1 MKNLAN
7 CKPSEFLAQS
17 NKIRKA
23 VSEWLTLTDI
33 LNIRQQKP
41 KFEIDMTD
49 EERERL
55 TTEQVQKNLNE
66 MLDQILE
73 EHAEETLNVLALM
86 CFVDPKDVDE
96 HPMDEYIEAF
106 NELISNQTV
115 INFFVSLA
123 RLGQTNT
130 SGVRKA

>member
-41 KFEIDMTD
+41 KFEIDMTA
-49 EERERL
+49 EEREKL
-55 TTEQVQKNLNE
+55 TAEQVQKNLNE

-106 NELISNQTV
+106 NELINNQTV
-115 INFFVSLA
+115 VNFFVSLA
-123 RLGQTNT
+123 RLEQTNT

>member
-55 TTEQVQKNLNE
+55 TAEQVQKNLNE

-86 CFVDPKDVDE
+86 CFVDPKDVDKY
-96 HPMDEYIEAF
+96 PMDEYIEAF
-106 NELISNQTV
+106 NELINNQTV

>member
-41 KFEIDMTD
+41 KFEIDMTA

-55 TTEQVQKNLNE
+55 TAEQVQKNLNE

-106 NELISNQTV
+106 NELINNQTV

>member
-23 VSEWLTLTDI
+23 VLEWLTLTDI

-41 KFEIDMTD
+41 KFEIDMTA

-55 TTEQVQKNLNE
+55 TAEQVQKNLNE

>member
-41 KFEIDMTD
+41 KFEIDMTA

-55 TTEQVQKNLNE
+55 TAEQVQENLNE

-106 NELISNQTV
+106 NELINNQTV

-130 SGVRKA
+130 SGARKA

>member
-1 MKNLAN
+1 MKNLAK

-55 TTEQVQKNLNE
+55 TAEQVQKNLNE

-86 CFVDPKDVDE
+86 CFVNPKDVDE

>member
-41 KFEIDMTD
+41 KFEIDMTA

-55 TTEQVQKNLNE
+55 TAEQVQKNLNE

-106 NELISNQTV
+106 NELINNQTV

-130 SGVRKA
+130 SGARKA

>member
-23 VSEWLTLTDI
+23 VSEWLTLTDL

-41 KFEIDMTD
+41 KFEIDMTA

-55 TTEQVQKNLNE
+55 TAEQVQKNLNE

-106 NELISNQTV
+106 NELINNQTV

>member
-7 CKPSEFLAQS
+7 CKPSEFLAHS

-41 KFEIDMTD
+41 KFEIDMTA

-55 TTEQVQKNLNE
+55 TAEQVQKNLNE

-106 NELISNQTV
+106 NELINNQTV

>member
-23 VSEWLTLTDI
+23 VSGWLTLTNI

-41 KFEIDMTD
+41 KFEIDMTA

-55 TTEQVQKNLNE
+55 TAEQVQKNLNE

-106 NELISNQTV
+106 NELINNQTV

-123 RLGQTNT
+123 RLGRTNT
-130 SGVRKA
+130 FGVRKA

>member
-55 TTEQVQKNLNE
+55 TAEQVQKNLNE

-86 CFVDPKDVDE
+86 CFVDPKDADE

-106 NELISNQTV
+106 NELINNQTV

>member
-55 TTEQVQKNLNE
+55 TAEQVQKNLNE

-86 CFVDPKDVDE
+86 CFVDPKDVDK

-106 NELISNQTV
+106 NELINNQTV

>member
-55 TTEQVQKNLNE
+55 TAEQVQKNLNE

-106 NELISNQTV
+106 NELINNQTV

-130 SGVRKA
+130 FGVRRT

>member
-41 KFEIDMTD
+41 KFEIDMTA

-55 TTEQVQKNLNE
+55 TAEQVQKNLNE

>member
-55 TTEQVQKNLNE
+55 TAEQVQKNLNE

-106 NELISNQTV
+106 NELINNQTV

-130 SGVRKA
+130 SGARKA

>member
-106 NELISNQTV
+106 NELINNQTV

>member
-41 KFEIDMTD
+41 KFEIDMTA

-55 TTEQVQKNLNE
+55 TAEQVQKNLNE

-96 HPMDEYIEAF
+96 HQMDEYIEAF
-106 NELISNQTV
+106 NELINNQTV

>member
-23 VSEWLTLTDI
+23 VSEWLTLTDL

-55 TTEQVQKNLNE
+55 TAEQVQKNLNE

-106 NELISNQTV
+106 NELINNQTV

>member
-41 KFEIDMTD
+41 KFEIDMTA

-55 TTEQVQKNLNE
+55 TAEQVQKNLNE

-106 NELISNQTV
+106 NELINNQTV

-130 SGVRKA
+130 SGVRKV

>member
-41 KFEIDMTD
+41 KFEIDMTA
-49 EERERL
+49 EEREKL
-55 TTEQVQKNLNE
+55 TAEQVQKNLNE

-86 CFVDPKDVDE
+86 CFVDPKDVDK

-106 NELISNQTV
+106 NELINNQTV

-123 RLGQTNT
+123 RLGRTNT

>member
-55 TTEQVQKNLNE
+55 TAEQVQKNLNE

-106 NELISNQTV
+106 NELINNQTV

>member
-55 TTEQVQKNLNE
+55 TAEQVQKNLNE

-106 NELISNQTV
+106 NELINNQTV

-130 SGVRKA
+130 SGVRKV

>member
-55 TTEQVQKNLNE
+55 TAEQVQKNLNE

-106 NELISNQTV
+106 NELINNQTV

-130 SGVRKA
+130 SGIRRA

>member
-41 KFEIDMTD
+41 KFEIDMTA
-49 EERERL
+49 EEREKL
-55 TTEQVQKNLNE
+55 TAEQVQKNLNE

-106 NELISNQTV
+106 NELINNQTV

>member
-17 NKIRKA
+17 NEIRKA

-55 TTEQVQKNLNE
+55 TAEQVQKNLNE

-106 NELISNQTV
+106 NELINNQTV

>member
-41 KFEIDMTD
+41 KFEIDMTA

-55 TTEQVQKNLNE
+55 TAEQVQKNLNE

-96 HPMDEYIEAF
+96 HPMEEYIEAF
-106 NELISNQTV
+106 NELINNQTV

>member
-1 MKNLAN
+1 
-7 CKPSEFLAQS
+7 
-17 NKIRKA
+17 
-23 VSEWLTLTDI
+23 
-33 LNIRQQKP
+33 
-41 KFEIDMTD
+41 
-49 EERERL
+49 
-55 TTEQVQKNLNE
+55 

>member
-55 TTEQVQKNLNE
+55 IAEQVQKNLNE

-86 CFVDPKDVDE
+86 CFVDPKDVDK
-96 HPMDEYIEAF
+96 HQMDEYIEAF
-106 NELISNQTV
+106 NELINNQTV

>member
-55 TTEQVQKNLNE
+55 TAEQVQKNLNE

>member
-55 TTEQVQKNLNE
+55 TAEQVQKNLNE

-86 CFVDPKDVDE
+86 CFVEPEDVDE

-106 NELISNQTV
+106 NELINNQTV

>member
-41 KFEIDMTD
+41 KFEIDMTT

-55 TTEQVQKNLNE
+55 TAEQVQKNLNE

-106 NELISNQTV
+106 NELINNQTV

>member
-55 TTEQVQKNLNE
+55 TAEQVQKNLNE

-86 CFVDPKDVDE
+86 CFVEPKDVDE

-106 NELISNQTV
+106 NELINNQTV

>member
-55 TTEQVQKNLNE
+55 TAEQVQKNLNE

-86 CFVDPKDVDE
+86 CFVDPKDVDK
-96 HPMDEYIEAF
+96 HQMDEYIEAF
-106 NELISNQTV
+106 NELINNQTV

>member
-41 KFEIDMTD
+41 KFEIDMTA
-49 EERERL
+49 EEREKL
-55 TTEQVQKNLNE
+55 TAEQVQKNLNE

-96 HPMDEYIEAF
+96 HQMDEYIEAF
-106 NELISNQTV
+106 NELINNQTV

>member
-55 TTEQVQKNLNE
+55 TAEQVQKNLNE

-130 SGVRKA
+130 SVAPRA

>member
-23 VSEWLTLTDI
+23 VSEWLTLTDV

-55 TTEQVQKNLNE
+55 TAEQVQKNLNE

-106 NELISNQTV
+106 NELINNQTV